1 MASNTK
7 RRRSR
12 QVDITPSVEELL
24 SKRNSEM
31 TAVQCFAEFFD
42 NAIDA
47 GARNIHASIDN
58 ERKVASVSDDGNGML
73 SAAAAL
79 VSGRHVRSGDRH
91 GSSRYGVGMKDAGWR
106 LGSCLT
112 VDSVKDGLRT
122 RSVADCESIMRRRK
136 WVVTERSG
144 KASDKPNGTKI
155 TVTKFDFQWSSNS
168 PSVLRTGLEKLYA
181 DALRAG
187 ITMTVN
193 GVKLVAPQEPRL
205 RVERTAELE
214 VDGKRFWVRGGILAG
229 GQDAVSNGVTIRLPY
244 RVICWGERAGFDGY
258 DVSDFWAEV
267 VLIEEKDD
275 RSTWFRV
282 TDHKNSLHEK
292 TAICRLVAK
301 QFEDVLKPQSS
312 SHVIT
317 IPLPRSPKKD
327 EDGLIVDDN
336 GNVPVKDEAGDVGPQ
351 HEDEDEGGGG
361 GPGGQPQGVAGIDE
375 SGNKRAAP
383 KKKRG
388 YDLNIRMSPLKSET
402 VAECRVGDKSA
413 TVVLGQQGN
422 VFRGYT
428 PGRDNGALRD
438 AVALFAVANGLVL
451 RHEDDPKTPL
461 DFLIDGSDKPMD
473 RVLRTYDNLLTQ
485 WKPIKK

>member
-1 MASNTK
+1 MAPKTK

-12 QVDITPSVEELL
+12 QVDITPSVEALN

-31 TAVQCFAEFFD
+31 SALQCFAEFFD

-47 GARNIHASIDN
+47 GARNIHASVDADS
-58 ERKVASVSDDGNGML
+58 KVACITDDGNGMA

-79 VSGRHVRSGDRH
+79 VSGKHVRSGAEH

-106 LGSCLT
+106 LGPCLV
-112 VDSVKDGLRT
+112 VDSIKDGVRT
-122 RSVADCESIMRRRK
+122 RSVADAEAIMRRGK
-136 WVVTERSG
+136 WAVTERSG

-168 PSVLRTGLEKLYA
+168 PSLLRTGLEKLYA
-181 DALRAG
+181 DALRDG
-187 ITMTVN
+187 INMTFNDVE
-193 GVKLVAPQEPRL
+193 LVAPPVPRL

-214 VDGKRFWVRGGILAG
+214 VDGKRFRVRGGILAA
-229 GQDAVSNGVTIRLPY
+229 GQEAVSNGVTIRLPY

-267 VLIEEKDD
+267 MLLEEKDD

-327 EDGLIVDDN
+327 EEGLIMDES
-336 GNVPVKDEAGDVGPQ
+336 GNVPVNDEPGDVGPQ
-351 HEDEDEGGGG
+351 HDDEAGGGG
-361 GPGGQPQGVAGIDE
+361 SGGQPQGVAETDE
-375 SGNKRAAP
+375 NGNKRAAP

-388 YDLNIRMSPLKSET
+388 YDLNIRMSPAKSET

-438 AVALFAVANGLVL
+438 AVALFAVASGLVL

-473 RVLRTYDNLLTQ
+473 RLLRTYDNLLTQ

>member
-1 MASNTK
+1 MAPKTK

-12 QVDITPSVEELL
+12 QVDITPSVEQLEA
-24 SKRNSEM
+24 KRNSEM
-31 TAVQCFAEFFD
+31 TALQCFAEFFD

-47 GARNIHASIDN
+47 GARNIHSSVDTDS
-58 ERKVASVSDDGNGML
+58 KVACITDDGNGIT

-79 VSGRHVRSGDRH
+79 VSGKHVRSGTEH

-106 LGSCLT
+106 LGPCLV
-112 VDSVKDGLRT
+112 VDSIKDGVRT
-122 RSVADCESIMRRRK
+122 RSVADAEAIMRRGK

-155 TVTKFDFQWSSNS
+155 TISGFDFQWSSNS
-168 PSVLRTGLEKLYA
+168 PSLLRTGLEKLYA
-181 DALRAG
+181 DALRSG
-187 ITMTVN
+187 IVMTVN
-193 GVKLVAPQEPRL
+193 GVDLAAPPEPRL
-205 RVERTAELE
+205 RVERSAELE
-214 VDGKRFWVRGGILAG
+214 VDGKRFRVRGGILAA
-229 GQDAVSNGVTIRLPY
+229 GQEAVSNGVTIRLPY

-267 VLIEEKDD
+267 VLLEEKDD

-301 QFEDVLKPQSS
+301 QFQDVLKPQSS

-317 IPLPRSPKKD
+317 IPLPRCPKKD
-327 EDGLIVDDN
+327 DEGLILDDSGSVQVN
-336 GNVPVKDEAGDVGPQ
+336 DEPGEVGPQ
-351 HEDEDEGGGG
+351 HEEKGGGG
-361 GPGGQPQGVAGIDE
+361 GGGGQPLGVAETDE
-375 SGNKRAAP
+375 NGNKRAAP

-388 YDLNIRMSPLKSET
+388 YDLNIRMSPAKSET

-438 AVALFAVANGLVL
+438 AVALFAVASGLVL

-461 DFLIDGSDKPMD
+461 DFVIDESDKSID
-473 RVLRTYDNLLTQ
+473 RLLRTYDNLITQ
-485 WKPIKK
+485 WKPLKK